1 MATSK
6 SSKQAADETTTPPAQ
21 AKAAPK
27 KAPVKK
33 APARKAPAKKAAEP
47 KVAAKKVPAKA
58 QPAEEL
64 SAAEHAA
71 EKLPM
76 KEQPIAAAVAAR
88 PVRASDKATERGD
101 LFFFYRPDVDD
112 ENPHGLADVRRFHVV
127 LRPEAGDIVRIIT
140 VGRKTLP
147 NSASTGANHWAF
159 VDRVF
164 SDPEE
169 LKESLGGATYTTDT
183 TGERHLPE
191 ARPAG
196 EGVYALVQHG
206 RDSVLAY
213 ALELPEE
220 LGEVQQAF
228 GIERQGRFVVSI
240 KNPGIESPQ
249 GLGLEPEQQG
259 QLPEELQSLFGSRR
273 WHPADPP
280 ALLNHEGIELILI
293 GGRIEPDADLGIE
306 LDPQP
311 EDEEQAE
318 VFRDL
323 HLDRSERS
331 VRPLFEG
338 KWA

>member
-1 MATSK
+1 MAVRK
-6 SSKQAADETTTPPAQ
+6 SSKSESTQPADAAAPAKPQATGKEPAKSAPK

-27 KAPVKK
+27 AKPAPKA
-33 APARKAPAKKAAEP
+33 
-47 KVAAKKVPAKA
+47 KVTT
-58 QPAEEL
+58 L
-64 SAAEHAA
+64 
-71 EKLPM
+71 
-76 KEQPIAAAVAAR
+76 KEQPIADEAKPTPKR
-88 PVRASDKATERGD
+88 SLDNATERGD

-112 ENPHGLADVRRFHVV
+112 ESPHDIADVRRLHLV
-127 LRPEAGDIVRIIT
+127 LRPEAGEMIRLIT

-147 NSASTGANHWAF
+147 NSGAGGNHWAF
-159 VDRVF
+159 VDRIF
-164 SDPEE
+164 HEPAE
-169 LKESLGGATYTTDT
+169 LKEALGGTTYETET

-196 EGVYALVQHG
+196 EGVYALVKHG

-228 GIERQGRFVVSI
+228 GIERAGRFIVSV
-240 KNPGIESPQ
+240 KNPGMASPA
-249 GLGLEPEQQG
+249 GLGLEPELQG
-259 QLPEELQSLFGSRR
+259 QLPEELQSLFGARR

-280 ALLNHEGIELILI
+280 AMLDHQGIELILI

-311 EDEEQAE
+311 EDEDQAE

-331 VRPLFEG
+331 IRPLFEG